1 MSTVL
6 KIKKIFKEK
15 IMKKNTKRT
24 LVATLL
30 VMILSL
36 TVLVGSTF
44 AYFNDVVNGTGNV
57 TTGTLN
63 TQAWVYYGDTI
74 DADTIWENVDIEGD
88 EFSFYVND
96 YKPGDYSR
104 VYIKLQ
110 NAGSLT
116 YDLIY
121 KVRATDMTTDEY
133 DIVSQFRYSWTEIVD
148 YAAPDAATETLTDT
162 LVQKAGTIN
171 DVKSVNDVADDSI
184 VIVCFEFKMIDNAAY
199 EAGVGTED
207 GDQSPV
213 LDDAFASVDGQNMYQ
228 GQQMKIEINIE
239 AVQNIGQY
247 VAMNVS
253 AEGAVNDA
261 KDR

>member
-1 MSTVL
+1 
-6 KIKKIFKEK
+6 
-15 IMKKNTKRT
+15 MKKNTKRT

-30 VMILSL
+30 VMLLSL

-88 EFSFYVND
+88 AFSFYAND

-121 KVRATDMTTDEY
+121 KVRATDIDG
-133 DIVSQFRYSWTEIVD
+133 DANDVVSQFRYSWTEIVD
-148 YAAPDAATETLTDT
+148 YAAPDAATLTLTDAT
-162 LVQKAGTIN
+162 VQKAGTIN
-171 DVKSVNDVADDSI
+171 DVKSQDDVADAADSI
-184 VIVCFEFKMIDNAAY
+184 VIVCFEFKMVDNTAY
-199 EAGVGTED
+199 DAGVGSAD
-207 GDQSPV
+207 GVQSPV
-213 LDDAFASVDGQNMYQ
+213 LDDAFASVDGQNIYQ

-247 VAMNVS
+247 VTMNPN
-253 AEGAVNDA
+253 ADNAIIDA